1 MPPLPPGSPKSVT
14 CHLWKGEH
22 WWQLLRPY
30 IIHISQLIIYT
41 NWHAQGGAPCAMYHN
56 RLVAQINIVGIVTTF
71 LCIWIFHASPN
82 LVLANIPL
90 QRVWHISHWICCYC
104 CAFIWQMYQYPWQL
118 CGRRIGNPF
127 SINDGSSIKQT
138 LTYHFNKCD
147 ISVQILS

>member
-1 MPPLPPGSPKSVT
+1 MSCRVYNAASSPRVT
-14 CHLWKGEH
+14 QVCDMSLVKGGAV

-56 RLVAQINIVGIVTTF
+56 RLVAQINIVGIVTTS

-90 QRVWHISHWICCYC
+90 QRVWHISHWICCC
-104 CAFIWQMYQYPWQL
+104 CAFHLTNVSISVAALWQTD
-118 CGRRIGNPF
+118 RK
-127 SINDGSSIKQT
+127 SI
-138 LTYHFNKCD
+138 FNKWWIFNKTNFD
-147 ISVQILS
+147 ISLQ